1 MGYNSKL
8 GQVNS
13 NIQPLGICILCGSS
27 CKGSCSGSCKG
38 GVVKNAIINVLVRVE
53 TIVLTRIGAVLN
65 RKRIKGL
72 ILASFNFSDI
82 EG

>member
-38 GVVKNAIINVLVRVE
+38 GCSKKCDNQCSGSCGNNCTDKNWGSAE
-53 TIVLTRIGAVLN
+53 
-65 RKRIKGL
+65 
-72 ILASFNFSDI
+72 S
-82 EG
+82 